1 MLVQVAIHRL
11 VLFFWHAAL
20 SLAERGNAIEHS
32 KPERERQVG
41 YACLLMSSRTE
52 RALGGNCV
60 FIVQR

>member
-1 MLVQVAIHRL
+1 MLVQVAIHHL
-11 VLFFWHAAL
+11 VLFFTHAAL
-20 SLAERGNAIEHS
+20 SLAELGNAIEHS
-32 KPERERQVG
+32 KPEGQVG